1 MSDRRR
7 RKKNRQTSQPVEA
20 QKETKTEEEPKIEK
34 NEIKLEPDEKEEEKE
49 LEIKPEEIPL
59 KPNSLK
65 MDILLS
71 TASMQHQNGL
81 RAGDYLRYAHFCR
94 KKIQKLR
101 KMNHLGQGKRKFQK
115 LEITPQLIKD
125 NKIFLILILECERN
139 WAYGMYH
146 KQELTFIG
154 EDIKRLRHEITR
166 KFKRA
171 TQNAKKIFEIC
182 QKIGDTQTQLE
193 GEAYYHFINSNFLIF
208 TSKFQEALDLL
219 RKACNIYEKIKQL
232 KDTIESIEY
241 EEKIKAMK
249 TSMRLCV
256 YNLRSSKDAILDEAE
271 FEKTVNVD
279 DIQLTEKI
287 EEIKKES
294 NKINEEDFSVK
305 YHGINIPIKNEKLRN
320 DFQKLN
326 ELNSKIEKEKD
337 VQKKIVLF
345 QDYYNRIDEMNKL
358 VKKIKGEEGNQT
370 SENFSKI
377 YENILNYIEN
387 LRLKKYIDKNLSYIS
402 EYSKEYNTIEN
413 MSALFEKDNL
423 KLKVKPQE
431 MMKLYDNLKEY
442 QSQLINLEKDNP
454 EQSYI
459 IELNYRERIY
469 TLSKI
474 FYVGLAYVLNQKYLE
489 AYTIMFYTLEKIKE
503 SNEYYEQHHLA
514 NVSQLKE
521 LKSKID
527 NTEKLAIF
535 IINTAF
541 VKMQF
546 NKEKEKEKKD
556 KKEENKEKE
565 NKEEKDKK
573 EKKEK
578 KIKYNPYLVDLMFNE
593 NTVLTKEQYDDLK
606 DYITL
611 SYEDYLEGIKNQN
624 FDGFTHIIQIPM
636 NTQLLEPKPI
646 VYDLTFEKLEYP
658 DLTEKTKE
666 KSKSL
671 MGRAF
676 GYFFGGGK

>member
-7 RKKNRQTSQPVEA
+7 RKKNKQYIENPAE
-20 QKETKTEEEPKIEK
+20 QKKEEPKEEQPKIEK
-34 NEIKLEPDEKEEEKE
+34 NEIIEENKEEEI
-49 LEIKPEEIPL
+49 EIKPEEIPL

-71 TASMQHQNGL
+71 TSSMQHQNGL

-101 KMNHLGQGKRKFQK
+101 KMNHLSQGKRKFQK

-171 TQNAKKIFEIC
+171 TQNAQKIYDIC

-208 TSKFQEALDLL
+208 NSKFEEALKLL
-219 RKACNIYEKIKQL
+219 KKACNIYEKIKLL

-241 EEKIKAMK
+241 EEKIKSMK
-249 TSMRLCV
+249 TSMRLCI
-256 YNLRSSKDAILDEAE
+256 YNLSSTKDTILDEAE

-279 DIQLTEKI
+279 DIELTEKI
-287 EEIKKES
+287 EEIKKGT
-294 NKINEEDFSVK
+294 NKINEEDFTVK

-320 DFQKLN
+320 DFEKLN
-326 ELNSKIEKEKD
+326 ELNSKIEKEND
-337 VQKKIVLF
+337 VQKKILLF

-358 VKKIKGEEGNQT
+358 VKKIKGEEGNQS

-377 YENILNYIEN
+377 YGNILNYIEN
-387 LRLKKYIDKNLSYIS
+387 LRLKKYIDKNISYIS

-413 MSALFEKDNL
+413 ISTLFEKDNT
-423 KLKVKPQE
+423 KLKIKPQE
-431 MMKLYDNLKEY
+431 IMKLYDNLIEY

-459 IELNYRERIY
+459 IELNYREKIY
-469 TLSKI
+469 SLSKI
-474 FYVGLAYVLNQKYLE
+474 FYVGLTYILNKKYLE
-489 AYTIMFYTLEKIKE
+489 AYTIMFYTQDKIKE
-503 SNEYYEQHHLA
+503 ANEFYEQHHLD

-527 NTEKLAIF
+527 NMEKLAIF
-535 IINTAF
+535 VINTAF
-541 VKMQF
+541 VKMQL
-546 NKEKEKEKKD
+546 KKD
-556 KKEENKEKE
+556 ENTKVKEDKE
-565 NKEEKDKK
+565 NKD
-573 EKKEK
+573 KEK
-578 KIKYNPYLVDLMFNE
+578 KIRYNPYLADLMFND
-593 NTVLTKEQYDDLK
+593 NIVLNKEQYDDLK

-611 SYEDYLEGIKNQN
+611 PYEDYLEGIKKHN
-624 FDGFTHIIQIPM
+624 FDGYTHIIQIPM

-646 VYDLTFEKLEYP
+646 VYDLSFEKLEFP

-666 KSKSL
+666 KPKSL
-671 MGRAF
+671 MGRAI
-676 GYFFGGGK
+676 GYFFGGGN

>member
-7 RKKNRQTSQPVEA
+7 RRKNKPSA
-20 QKETKTEEEPKIEK
+20 QVIEPPKEENKEEEKEDKIEK
-34 NEIKLEPDEKEEEKE
+34 NEIKTEPKDDEEI
-49 LEIKPEEIPL
+49 EIKPEEIPL

-71 TASMQHQNGL
+71 TSSMQHQNGL

-101 KMNHLGQGKRKFQK
+101 KMNQLSQGKRKFQK
-115 LEITPQLIKD
+115 VEITPQLIKD

-154 EDIKRLRHEITR
+154 EDIKRLRYEITR
-166 KFKRA
+166 KFRRA
-171 TQNAKKIFEIC
+171 TQNAKKIYEIC
-182 QKIGDTQTQLE
+182 QKIGDAQTQLE
-193 GEAYYHFINSNFLIF
+193 GEAYYHFINSNLLIF

-219 RKACNIYEKIKQL
+219 KKACNIYEKIKQL

-241 EEKIKAMK
+241 EEKIKSMK
-249 TSMRLCV
+249 TSMRLCI
-256 YNLRSSKDAILDEAE
+256 YNLSSTKDTILDETE
-271 FEKTVNVD
+271 FEKTVNVE
-279 DIQLTEKI
+279 DIELTEKI
-287 EEIKKES
+287 EEIKKGT
-294 NKINEEDFSVK
+294 NKINEEDFTVK

-337 VQKKIVLF
+337 VQKKISLF

-358 VKKIKGEEGNQT
+358 VKKIKGEEGNQS

-377 YENILNYIEN
+377 YANILNYIEN

-413 MSALFEKDNL
+413 ISIICEKDNL

-459 IELNYRERIY
+459 IELNYREKIY

-474 FYVGLAYVLNQKYLE
+474 FYVGLSYVINKKNHE

-503 SNEYYEQHHLA
+503 SNEFYEQHHLE

-521 LKSKID
+521 LKNQTD
-527 NTEKLAIF
+527 NMEKLAF
-535 IINTAF
+535 FVINTSF
-541 VKMQF
+541 VKMQL
-546 NKEKEKEKKD
+546 NKGPVSKD
-556 KKEENKEKE
+556 TE
-565 NKEEKDKK
+565 KK
-573 EKKEK
+573 EKKENKDK
-578 KIKYNPYLVDLMFNE
+578 KIKYNPYLADLMFN
-593 NTVLTKEQYDDLK
+593 NNIVLTKEQYENLK

-611 SYEDYLEGIKNQN
+611 PYEDYLEGIKKHN
-624 FDGFTHIIQIPM
+624 FDGYTHIMQIPM

-666 KSKSL
+666 KPKGL

>member
-7 RKKNRQTSQPVEA
+7 RKKNKQYIENPAE
-20 QKETKTEEEPKIEK
+20 QKKEEPKEEQPKIEK
-34 NEIKLEPDEKEEEKE
+34 NEIIEENKEEEI
-49 LEIKPEEIPL
+49 EIKPEEIPL

-71 TASMQHQNGL
+71 TSSMQHQNGL

-101 KMNHLGQGKRKFQK
+101 KMNHLSQGKRKFQK

-171 TQNAKKIFEIC
+171 TQNAQKIYDIC

-208 TSKFQEALDLL
+208 NSKFEEALKLL
-219 RKACNIYEKIKQL
+219 KKACNIYEKIKLL

-241 EEKIKAMK
+241 EEKIKSMK
-249 TSMRLCV
+249 TSMRLCI
-256 YNLRSSKDAILDEAE
+256 YNLSSTKDTILDEAE

-279 DIQLTEKI
+279 DIELTEKI
-287 EEIKKES
+287 EEIKKGT
-294 NKINEEDFSVK
+294 NKINEEDFTVK

-320 DFQKLN
+320 DFEKLN

-337 VQKKIVLF
+337 VQKKILLF

-358 VKKIKGEEGNQT
+358 VKKIKGEEGNQS

-377 YENILNYIEN
+377 YGNILNYIEN
-387 LRLKKYIDKNLSYIS
+387 LRLKKYIDKNISYIT

-413 MSALFEKDNL
+413 ISTLFEKDNT
-423 KLKVKPQE
+423 KLKIKPQE
-431 MMKLYDNLKEY
+431 MMKLYDNLIEY

-459 IELNYRERIY
+459 IELNYREKIY
-469 TLSKI
+469 SLSKI
-474 FYVGLAYVLNQKYLE
+474 FYVGLSYILNKKYLE
-489 AYTIMFYTLEKIKE
+489 AYTIMFYTQEKIKE
-503 SNEYYEQHHLA
+503 ANEFYEQHHLDS
-514 NVSQLKE
+514 VSQLKE

-527 NTEKLAIF
+527 NMEKLAIF
-535 IINTAF
+535 VINTAF
-541 VKMQF
+541 VKMQL
-546 NKEKEKEKKD
+546 KKD
-556 KKEENKEKE
+556 ENTKVKEDKE
-565 NKEEKDKK
+565 NKD
-573 EKKEK
+573 KEK
-578 KIKYNPYLVDLMFNE
+578 KIRYNPYLADLMFND
-593 NTVLTKEQYDDLK
+593 NIVLNKEQYDDLK

-611 SYEDYLEGIKNQN
+611 PYEDYLEGIKKHN
-624 FDGFTHIIQIPM
+624 FDGYTHIIQIPM

-646 VYDLTFEKLEYP
+646 VYDLSFEKLEFP

-666 KSKSL
+666 KPKSL

-676 GYFFGGGK
+676 GYFFGGGN

>member
-1 MSDRRR
+1 
-7 RKKNRQTSQPVEA
+7 
-20 QKETKTEEEPKIEK
+20 
-34 NEIKLEPDEKEEEKE
+34 
-49 LEIKPEEIPL
+49 
-59 KPNSLK
+59 

-71 TASMQHQNGL
+71 TSSMQHQNGL

-101 KMNHLGQGKRKFQK
+101 KMNHLSQGKRKFQK

-171 TQNAKKIFEIC
+171 TQNAQKIYDIC

-208 TSKFQEALDLL
+208 NSKFEEALKLL
-219 RKACNIYEKIKQL
+219 KKACNIYEKIKLL

-241 EEKIKAMK
+241 EEKIKTMK
-249 TSMRLCV
+249 TSMRLCI
-256 YNLRSSKDAILDEAE
+256 YNLSSTKDTILDEAE

-279 DIQLTEKI
+279 DIELTEKI
-287 EEIKKES
+287 EEIKKGT
-294 NKINEEDFSVK
+294 NKINEEDFTVK

-320 DFQKLN
+320 DFEKLN
-326 ELNSKIEKEKD
+326 ELNSKIEKEND
-337 VQKKIVLF
+337 VQKKILLF

-358 VKKIKGEEGNQT
+358 VKKIKGEEGNQS

-377 YENILNYIEN
+377 YGNILNYIEN
-387 LRLKKYIDKNLSYIS
+387 LRLKKYIDKNISYIT

-413 MSALFEKDNL
+413 ISTLFEKDNT
-423 KLKVKPQE
+423 KLKIKPQE
-431 MMKLYDNLKEY
+431 MMKLYDNLIEY

-459 IELNYRERIY
+459 IELNYREKIY
-469 TLSKI
+469 SLSKI
-474 FYVGLAYVLNQKYLE
+474 FYVGLSYILNKKYLE
-489 AYTIMFYTLEKIKE
+489 AYTIMFYTQEKIKE
-503 SNEYYEQHHLA
+503 ANEFYEQHHLDS
-514 NVSQLKE
+514 VSQLKE

-527 NTEKLAIF
+527 NMEKLAIF
-535 IINTAF
+535 VINTAF
-541 VKMQF
+541 VKMQL
-546 NKEKEKEKKD
+546 KKD
-556 KKEENKEKE
+556 ENTKVKEDKE
-565 NKEEKDKK
+565 NKD
-573 EKKEK
+573 KEK
-578 KIKYNPYLVDLMFNE
+578 KIRYNPYLADLMFN
-593 NTVLTKEQYDDLK
+593 NNIVLNKEQYEDLK

-611 SYEDYLEGIKNQN
+611 PYEDYLEGIKKHN
-624 FDGFTHIIQIPM
+624 FDGYTHIIQIPM

-646 VYDLTFEKLEYP
+646 VYDLSFEKLEFP

-676 GYFFGGGK
+676 GYFFGGGN

>member
-7 RKKNRQTSQPVEA
+7 RKKKNYQTVENPS
-20 QKETKTEEEPKIEK
+20 ETKKEEEAKKEEEPKVEK
-34 NEIKLEPDEKEEEKE
+34 NEIIIDNKDEEDI
-49 LEIKPEEIPL
+49 EIKPEEIQL

-71 TASMQHQNGL
+71 TSSMQHQNGL

-101 KMNHLGQGKRKFQK
+101 KMNHLSQGKRKFQK
-115 LEITPQLIKD
+115 VEITPQLIKD

-171 TQNAKKIFEIC
+171 ALNAKKIFDIC

-219 RKACNIYEKIKQL
+219 KKACNIYEKIKQL

-241 EEKIKAMK
+241 EEKIKSMK

-256 YNLRSSKDAILDEAE
+256 YNLSSNKDTILDETE

-279 DIQLTEKI
+279 DIELSEKI
-287 EEIKKES
+287 EEIKKGT
-294 NKINEEDFSVK
+294 NKINEEEFSVK
-305 YHGINIPIKNEKLRN
+305 YHGVNIPIKNEKLRN
-320 DFQKLN
+320 DFEKIN
-326 ELNSKIEKEKD
+326 ELNSKIEKEQD
-337 VQKKIVLF
+337 VQKKILLF

-358 VKKIKGEEGNQT
+358 VKKIKGEEGNQS

-377 YENILNYIEN
+377 YANILNYIEN

-402 EYSKEYNTIEN
+402 EYSKEYNTIESIN
-413 MSALFEKDNL
+413 NLFEKDNL

-459 IELNYRERIY
+459 IELNYREKIY

-474 FYVGLAYVLNQKYLE
+474 FYVGLAYVLNQKNHE
-489 AYTIMFYTLEKIKE
+489 AYTIMFYTIEKIKE
-503 SNEYYEQHHLA
+503 SNEFYEQHHLE

-521 LKSKID
+521 LKSQII
-527 NTEKLAIF
+527 NMEKLAIF
-535 IINTAF
+535 VINTAF
-541 VKMQF
+541 VKMHMNKPEN
-546 NKEKEKEKKD
+546 NKEKEKKENKD
-556 KKEENKEKE
+556 KK
-565 NKEEKDKK
+565 
-573 EKKEK
+573 
-578 KIKYNPYLVDLMFNE
+578 IRYNPYLADLMFNE
-593 NTVLTKEQYDDLK
+593 NIILSKEQYENLK

-611 SYEDYLEGIKNQN
+611 PYEDYLEGIKKHN
-624 FDGFTHIIQIPM
+624 FDGYTHIMQIPM

-666 KSKSL
+666 KSKGL

>member
-7 RKKNRQTSQPVEA
+7 RKKNKQYIENPAE
-20 QKETKTEEEPKIEK
+20 QKKEEPKEEQPKIEK
-34 NEIKLEPDEKEEEKE
+34 NEIIEENKEEEI
-49 LEIKPEEIPL
+49 EIKPEEIPL

-71 TASMQHQNGL
+71 TSSMQHQNGL

-101 KMNHLGQGKRKFQK
+101 KMNHLSQGKRKFQK

-171 TQNAKKIFEIC
+171 TQNAQKIYDIC

-208 TSKFQEALDLL
+208 NSKFEEALKLL
-219 RKACNIYEKIKQL
+219 KKACNIYEKIKLL

-249 TSMRLCV
+249 TSMRLCI
-256 YNLRSSKDAILDEAE
+256 YNLSSTKDTILDEAE

-279 DIQLTEKI
+279 DIELTEKI
-287 EEIKKES
+287 EEIKKGT
-294 NKINEEDFSVK
+294 NKINEEDFTVK

-320 DFQKLN
+320 DFEKLN

-337 VQKKIVLF
+337 VQKKILLF

-358 VKKIKGEEGNQT
+358 VKKIKGEEGNQS

-377 YENILNYIEN
+377 YGNILNYIEN
-387 LRLKKYIDKNLSYIS
+387 LRLKKYIDKNISYIT

-413 MSALFEKDNL
+413 ISTLFEKDNT
-423 KLKVKPQE
+423 KLKIKPQE
-431 MMKLYDNLKEY
+431 MMKLYDNLIEY

-459 IELNYRERIY
+459 IELNYREKIY
-469 TLSKI
+469 SLSKI
-474 FYVGLAYVLNQKYLE
+474 FYVGLSYILNKKYLE
-489 AYTIMFYTLEKIKE
+489 AYTIMFYTQEKIKE
-503 SNEYYEQHHLA
+503 ANEFYEQHHLD

-527 NTEKLAIF
+527 NMEKLAIF
-535 IINTAF
+535 VINTAF
-541 VKMQF
+541 VKMQL
-546 NKEKEKEKKD
+546 KKD
-556 KKEENKEKE
+556 ENTKVKEDKE
-565 NKEEKDKK
+565 NKD
-573 EKKEK
+573 KEK
-578 KIKYNPYLVDLMFNE
+578 KIRYNPYLADLMFND
-593 NTVLTKEQYDDLK
+593 NIVLNKEQYDDLK

-611 SYEDYLEGIKNQN
+611 PYEDYLEGIKKHN
-624 FDGFTHIIQIPM
+624 FDGYTHIIQIPM
-636 NTQLLEPKPI
+636 NTQLLQPKPI
-646 VYDLTFEKLEYP
+646 VYDLSFEKLEFP

-666 KSKSL
+666 KPKSL

-676 GYFFGGGK
+676 GYFFGGGN

>member
-7 RKKNRQTSQPVEA
+7 RKKNKQYIENPAE
-20 QKETKTEEEPKIEK
+20 QKKEEPKEEQPKIEK
-34 NEIKLEPDEKEEEKE
+34 NEIIEENKEEEI
-49 LEIKPEEIPL
+49 EIKPEEIPL

-71 TASMQHQNGL
+71 TSSMQHQNGL

-101 KMNHLGQGKRKFQK
+101 KMNHLSQGKRKFQK

-171 TQNAKKIFEIC
+171 TQNAQKIYDIC

-208 TSKFQEALDLL
+208 NSKFEEALKLL
-219 RKACNIYEKIKQL
+219 KKACNIYEKIKLL

-241 EEKIKAMK
+241 EEKIKSMK
-249 TSMRLCV
+249 TSMRLCI
-256 YNLRSSKDAILDEAE
+256 YNLSSTKDTILDEAE

-279 DIQLTEKI
+279 DIELTEKI
-287 EEIKKES
+287 EEIKKGT
-294 NKINEEDFSVK
+294 NKINEEDFTVK

-320 DFQKLN
+320 DFEKLN
-326 ELNSKIEKEKD
+326 ELNSKIEKEND
-337 VQKKIVLF
+337 VQKKILLF

-358 VKKIKGEEGNQT
+358 VKKIKGEEGNQS

-377 YENILNYIEN
+377 YGNILNYIEN
-387 LRLKKYIDKNLSYIS
+387 LRLKKYIDKNISYIT

-413 MSALFEKDNL
+413 ISTLFEKDNT
-423 KLKVKPQE
+423 KLKIKPQE
-431 MMKLYDNLKEY
+431 MMKLYDNLIEY

-459 IELNYRERIY
+459 IELNYREKIY
-469 TLSKI
+469 SLSKI
-474 FYVGLAYVLNQKYLE
+474 FYVGLSYILNKKYLE
-489 AYTIMFYTLEKIKE
+489 AYTIMFYTQEKIKE
-503 SNEYYEQHHLA
+503 ANEFYEQHHLD

-527 NTEKLAIF
+527 NMEKLAIF
-535 IINTAF
+535 VINTAF
-541 VKMQF
+541 VKMQL
-546 NKEKEKEKKD
+546 KKD
-556 KKEENKEKE
+556 ENTKVKEDKE
-565 NKEEKDKK
+565 NKD
-573 EKKEK
+573 KEK
-578 KIKYNPYLVDLMFNE
+578 KIRYNPYLADLMFND
-593 NTVLTKEQYDDLK
+593 NIVLNKEQYDDLK

-611 SYEDYLEGIKNQN
+611 PYEDYLEGIKKHN
-624 FDGFTHIIQIPM
+624 FDGYTHIIQIPM

-646 VYDLTFEKLEYP
+646 VYDLSFEKLEFP

-666 KSKSL
+666 KPKSL

-676 GYFFGGGK
+676 GYFFGGGN

>member
-7 RKKNRQTSQPVEA
+7 RKKNKQYIENPAE
-20 QKETKTEEEPKIEK
+20 QKKEEPKEEQPKIEK
-34 NEIKLEPDEKEEEKE
+34 NEIIEENKEEEI
-49 LEIKPEEIPL
+49 EIKPEEIPL

-71 TASMQHQNGL
+71 TSSMQHQNGL

-101 KMNHLGQGKRKFQK
+101 KMNHLSQGKRKFQK

-171 TQNAKKIFEIC
+171 TQNAQKIYDIC

-208 TSKFQEALDLL
+208 NSKFEEALKLL
-219 RKACNIYEKIKQL
+219 KKACNIYEKIKLL

-241 EEKIKAMK
+241 EEKIKSMK
-249 TSMRLCV
+249 TSMRLCI
-256 YNLRSSKDAILDEAE
+256 YNLSSTKDTILDEAE

-279 DIQLTEKI
+279 DIELTEKI
-287 EEIKKES
+287 EEIKKGT
-294 NKINEEDFSVK
+294 NKINEEDFTVK

-320 DFQKLN
+320 DFEKLN

-337 VQKKIVLF
+337 VQKKILLF

-358 VKKIKGEEGNQT
+358 VKKIKGEEGNQS

-377 YENILNYIEN
+377 YGNILNYIEN
-387 LRLKKYIDKNLSYIS
+387 LRLKKYIDKNISYIT

-413 MSALFEKDNL
+413 ISTLFDKDNT
-423 KLKVKPQE
+423 KLKIKPQE
-431 MMKLYDNLKEY
+431 MMKLYDNLIEY

-459 IELNYRERIY
+459 IELNYREKIY
-469 TLSKI
+469 SLSKI
-474 FYVGLAYVLNQKYLE
+474 FYVGLSYILNKKYLE
-489 AYTIMFYTLEKIKE
+489 AYTIMFYTQEKIKE
-503 SNEYYEQHHLA
+503 ANEFYEQHHLD

-527 NTEKLAIF
+527 NMEKLAIF
-535 IINTAF
+535 VINTAF
-541 VKMQF
+541 VKMQL
-546 NKEKEKEKKD
+546 KKD
-556 KKEENKEKE
+556 ENTKVKEDKE
-565 NKEEKDKK
+565 NKD
-573 EKKEK
+573 KEK
-578 KIKYNPYLVDLMFNE
+578 KIRYNPYLADLMFND
-593 NTVLTKEQYDDLK
+593 NIVLNKEQYDDLK

-611 SYEDYLEGIKNQN
+611 PYEDYLEGIKKHN
-624 FDGFTHIIQIPM
+624 FDGYTHIIQIPM

-646 VYDLTFEKLEYP
+646 VYDLSFEKLEFP

-666 KSKSL
+666 KPKSL

-676 GYFFGGGK
+676 GYFFGGGN

>member
-7 RKKNRQTSQPVEA
+7 RKKNKQYIENPAE
-20 QKETKTEEEPKIEK
+20 QKKEEPKEEQPKIEK
-34 NEIKLEPDEKEEEKE
+34 NEIIEENKEEEI
-49 LEIKPEEIPL
+49 EIKPEEIPL

-71 TASMQHQNGL
+71 TSSMQHQNGL

-101 KMNHLGQGKRKFQK
+101 KMNHLSQGKRKFQK

-171 TQNAKKIFEIC
+171 TQNAQKIYDIC

-208 TSKFQEALDLL
+208 NSKFEEALKLL
-219 RKACNIYEKIKQL
+219 KKACNIYEKIKLL

-241 EEKIKAMK
+241 EEKIKSMK
-249 TSMRLCV
+249 TSMRLCI
-256 YNLRSSKDAILDEAE
+256 YNLSSTKDTILDEAE

-279 DIQLTEKI
+279 DIELTEKI
-287 EEIKKES
+287 EEIKKGT
-294 NKINEEDFSVK
+294 NKINEEDFTVK

-320 DFQKLN
+320 DFEKLN

-337 VQKKIVLF
+337 VQKKILLF

-358 VKKIKGEEGNQT
+358 VKKIKGEEGNQS

-377 YENILNYIEN
+377 YGNILNYIEN
-387 LRLKKYIDKNLSYIS
+387 LRLKKYIDKNISYIT

-413 MSALFEKDNL
+413 ISTLFEKDNT
-423 KLKVKPQE
+423 KLKIKPQE
-431 MMKLYDNLKEY
+431 MMKLYDNLIEY

-459 IELNYRERIY
+459 IELNYREKIY
-469 TLSKI
+469 SLSKI
-474 FYVGLAYVLNQKYLE
+474 FYVGLSYILNKKYLE
-489 AYTIMFYTLEKIKE
+489 AYTIMFYTQEKIKE
-503 SNEYYEQHHLA
+503 ANEFYEQHHLD

-527 NTEKLAIF
+527 NMEKLAIF
-535 IINTAF
+535 VINTAF
-541 VKMQF
+541 VKMQL
-546 NKEKEKEKKD
+546 KKD
-556 KKEENKEKE
+556 ENTKVKEDKE
-565 NKEEKDKK
+565 NKD
-573 EKKEK
+573 KEK
-578 KIKYNPYLVDLMFNE
+578 KIRYNPYLADLMFND
-593 NTVLTKEQYDDLK
+593 NIVLNKEQYDDLK

-611 SYEDYLEGIKNQN
+611 PYEDYLEGIKKHN
-624 FDGFTHIIQIPM
+624 FDGYTHIIQIPM

-646 VYDLTFEKLEYP
+646 VYDLSFEKLEFP

-666 KSKSL
+666 KPKSL

-676 GYFFGGGK
+676 GYFFGGGN

>member
-7 RKKNRQTSQPVEA
+7 RKKNKQYIENPAE
-20 QKETKTEEEPKIEK
+20 QKKEEPKEEQPKIEK
-34 NEIKLEPDEKEEEKE
+34 NEIIEENKEEEI
-49 LEIKPEEIPL
+49 EIKPEEIPL

-71 TASMQHQNGL
+71 TSSMQHQNGL

-101 KMNHLGQGKRKFQK
+101 KMNHLSQGKRKFQK

-171 TQNAKKIFEIC
+171 TQNAQKIYDIC

-193 GEAYYHFINSNFLIF
+193 GEAYYHFINSNFLNSNFLIF
-208 TSKFQEALDLL
+208 NSKFEEALKLL
-219 RKACNIYEKIKQL
+219 KKACNIYEKIKLL

-241 EEKIKAMK
+241 EEKIKSMK
-249 TSMRLCV
+249 TSMRLCI
-256 YNLRSSKDAILDEAE
+256 YNLSSTKDTILDEAE

-279 DIQLTEKI
+279 DIELTEKI
-287 EEIKKES
+287 EEIKKGT
-294 NKINEEDFSVK
+294 NKINEEDFTVK

-320 DFQKLN
+320 DFEKLN

-337 VQKKIVLF
+337 VQKKILLF

-358 VKKIKGEEGNQT
+358 VKKIKGEEGNQS

-377 YENILNYIEN
+377 YGNILNYIEN
-387 LRLKKYIDKNLSYIS
+387 LRLKKYIDKNISYIT

-413 MSALFEKDNL
+413 ISTLFEKDNT
-423 KLKVKPQE
+423 KLKIKPQE
-431 MMKLYDNLKEY
+431 MMKLYDNLIEY

-459 IELNYRERIY
+459 IELNYREKIY
-469 TLSKI
+469 SLSKI
-474 FYVGLAYVLNQKYLE
+474 FYVGLSYILNKKYLE
-489 AYTIMFYTLEKIKE
+489 AYTIMFYTQEKIKE
-503 SNEYYEQHHLA
+503 ANEFYEQHHLD

-527 NTEKLAIF
+527 NMEKLAIF
-535 IINTAF
+535 VINTAF
-541 VKMQF
+541 VKMQL
-546 NKEKEKEKKD
+546 KKD
-556 KKEENKEKE
+556 ENTKVKEDKE
-565 NKEEKDKK
+565 NKD
-573 EKKEK
+573 KEK
-578 KIKYNPYLVDLMFNE
+578 KIRYNPYLADLMFND
-593 NTVLTKEQYDDLK
+593 NIVLNKEQYDDLK

-611 SYEDYLEGIKNQN
+611 PYEDYLEGIKKHN
-624 FDGFTHIIQIPM
+624 FDGYTHIIQIPM

-646 VYDLTFEKLEYP
+646 VYDLSFEKLEFP

-666 KSKSL
+666 KPKSL

-676 GYFFGGGK
+676 GYFFGGGN

>member
-7 RKKNRQTSQPVEA
+7 RKKNKQYIENPAE
-20 QKETKTEEEPKIEK
+20 QKKEEPKEEQPKIEK
-34 NEIKLEPDEKEEEKE
+34 NEIIEENKEEEI
-49 LEIKPEEIPL
+49 EIKPEEIPL

-71 TASMQHQNGL
+71 TSSMQHQNGL
-81 RAGDYLRYAHFCR
+81 RTGDYLRYAHFCR

-101 KMNHLGQGKRKFQK
+101 KMNHLSQGKRKFQK

-171 TQNAKKIFEIC
+171 TQNAQKIYDIC

-208 TSKFQEALDLL
+208 NSKFEEALKLL
-219 RKACNIYEKIKQL
+219 KKACNIYEKIKLL

-241 EEKIKAMK
+241 EEKIKSMK
-249 TSMRLCV
+249 TSMRLCI
-256 YNLRSSKDAILDEAE
+256 YNLSSTKDTILDEAE

-279 DIQLTEKI
+279 DIELTEKI
-287 EEIKKES
+287 EEIKKGT
-294 NKINEEDFSVK
+294 NKINEEDFTVK

-320 DFQKLN
+320 DFEKLN
-326 ELNSKIEKEKD
+326 ELNSKIEKEND
-337 VQKKIVLF
+337 VQKKILLF

-358 VKKIKGEEGNQT
+358 VKKIKGEEGNQS

-377 YENILNYIEN
+377 YGNILNYIEN
-387 LRLKKYIDKNLSYIS
+387 LRLKKYIDKNISYIT

-413 MSALFEKDNL
+413 ISTLFEKDNS
-423 KLKVKPQE
+423 KLKIKPQE
-431 MMKLYDNLKEY
+431 MMKLYDNLIEY

-459 IELNYRERIY
+459 IELNYREKIY
-469 TLSKI
+469 SLSKI
-474 FYVGLAYVLNQKYLE
+474 FYVGLSYILNKKYLE
-489 AYTIMFYTLEKIKE
+489 AYTIMFYTQEKIKE
-503 SNEYYEQHHLA
+503 ANEFYEQHHLD

-527 NTEKLAIF
+527 NMEKLAIF
-535 IINTAF
+535 AINTAF
-541 VKMQF
+541 VKMQL
-546 NKEKEKEKKD
+546 KKD
-556 KKEENKEKE
+556 ENTKVKEDKE
-565 NKEEKDKK
+565 NKD
-573 EKKEK
+573 KEK
-578 KIKYNPYLVDLMFNE
+578 KIRYNPYLADLMFND
-593 NTVLTKEQYDDLK
+593 NIVLNKEQYDDLK

-611 SYEDYLEGIKNQN
+611 PYEDYLEGIKKHN
-624 FDGFTHIIQIPM
+624 FDGYTHIIQIPM

-646 VYDLTFEKLEYP
+646 VYDLSFEKLEFP

-666 KSKSL
+666 KPKSL

-676 GYFFGGGK
+676 GYFFGGGN